1 MNKVDLYVNG
11 FRLDL
16 FDDEEITINLS
27 VQNVQDISKVF
38 TDFTQGFTVPA
49 SPRNNEILQHY
60 YNSNITSSNITT
72 ETVLNAETIFLS
84 YEYRVLDDGGVIEGA
99 ACCIEAIDELG
110 NSFSQTSTANTF
122 DGRLRQ
128 EARIEINSLP
138 FRTGVVE
145 IENVQLKGT
154 EPYAYTLTF
163 YGDVVTL
170 VDLFGEDYLYD
181 LDFSAYN
188 HRYDDVDIYDRLTT
202 PTYAPLFYPLC
213 SPVKNWFYQSE
224 GDAGADNVNNIAFR
238 GGGGGEGHQGERGIR
253 YYEFKPALKVTA
265 ILTAIE
271 AKYGISFTGSFL
283 SAVPFIDLSLW
294 LHRKEGYMY
303 QDQPNAMTYQK
314 INFQTKTG
322 IYFDLAND
330 TFDIPSD
337 FGSSAGTF
345 EFSVTVTALTQDAN
359 FAIYVN
365 GGYRTSKVV
374 TSTGPFSFV
383 GVILQD
389 GDRIS
394 LRVKTQD
401 NTTPLT
407 YRVTPWSMVFN
418 PNAPAAPF
426 SFGTASMSASATITA
441 EVRVSELM
449 PEIKVKDFLAGVMK
463 MYNMVIVP
471 TTSTSFLLQTLDDWY
486 AAGSDK
492 DFQDYL
498 DITEYVVNR
507 PPLYKEIEFKYQP
520 TEQILGFQYQQ
531 TNDVGF
537 GDLNTIFT
545 FDGEELLIDVPF
557 ECPLF
562 ERLTD
567 QHDDSLTNVIVYKS
581 ITSETNED
589 GTFNPYL
596 GAPIVFYA
604 EYRIDISANPIGYVN
619 ADGTHE
625 RVDDVWYANTSNRST
640 SAADS
645 HSICFGG
652 DIDPFHLQSVNQSLY
667 YTEWSNYITD
677 LYSKSRRLYN
687 VEAVLPIG
695 KIITLNL
702 QNAIIWN
709 NTKYLINNVS
719 LNMTTG
725 KATFEL
731 LNVV

>member
-1 MNKVDLYVNG
+1 MNKVDIYVNG
-11 FRLDL
+11 FRLDI
-16 FDDEEITINLS
+16 FDDEEISINLS

-38 TDFTQGFTVPA
+38 TDFTQGFTIPA

-60 YNSNITSSNITT
+60 YNANITSSVITT
-72 ETVLNAETIFLS
+72 EV
-84 YEYRVLDDGGVIEGA
+84 GGSPVWNSIGINWNTWNTAWNSGA
-99 ACCIEAIDELG
+99 
-110 NSFSQTSTANTF
+110 STTSVANTF

-138 FRTGVVE
+138 FRTGVIEV
-145 IENVQLKGT
+145 ENVQLKGT

-170 VDLFGEDYLYD
+170 MDLFGEDYLYD
-181 LDFSAYN
+181 LDFST
-188 HRYDDVDIYDRLTT
+188 YDHPYTDEAIYDRLTT
-202 PTYAPLFYPLC
+202 DTHAPLFYPLM
-213 SPVKNWFYQSE
+213 SPVKNWFYQSA
-224 GDAGADNVNNIAFR
+224 GGVGADNVNNIAYR
-238 GGGGGEGHQGERGIR
+238 TGGEGAQDKRGIR
-253 YYEFKPALKVTA
+253 YFELKPALKVYT
-265 ILTAIE
+265 IIE
-271 AKYGISFTGSFL
+271 TIGTKYGITFTGTFVNS
-283 SAVPFIDLSLW
+283 VPFQDLSLW

-303 QDQPNAMTYQK
+303 ENQPNAMTYQK
-314 INFQTKTG
+314 IDFDTSTG

-330 TFDIPSD
+330 TFDIPSN
-337 FGSSAGTF
+337 FGSKDGEF
-345 EFSVTVTALTQDAN
+345 DFSVNVTTLSQDAN

-374 TSTGPFSFV
+374 TATGTFSFV
-383 GVILQD
+383 SVKLED

-394 LRVKTQD
+394 LRVKSQNNSTA
-401 NTTPLT
+401 LT
-407 YRVTPWSMVFN
+407 YRVATWGMTFYPDATGV
-418 PNAPAAPF
+418 PF
-426 SFGTASMSASATITA
+426 SLGTASMSATATISTT
-441 EVRVSELM
+441 VRVSELM

-471 TTSTSFLLQTLDDWY
+471 QEADTFLLQPLDDWY
-486 AAGSDK
+486 ADGADK

-498 DITEYVVNR
+498 DITEFVINR

-537 GDLNTIFT
+537 GDLNTTFT
-545 FDGEELLIDVPF
+545 FDGEELLIEVPF
-557 ECPLF
+557 ECPLY

-567 QHDDSLTNVIVYKS
+567 QHDDSLTNIVVYKS
-581 ITSETNED
+581 ITTDANED

-596 GAPIVFYA
+596 GAPILFYG
-604 EYRIDISANPIGYVN
+604 YFDDYDLTANPIGFVN
-619 ADGTHE
+619 ADNTHE
-625 RVDDVWYANTSNRST
+625 RVNIAWYSNTSNRYS
-640 SAADS
+640 SAEDS
-645 HSICFGG
+645 NSICFGG
-652 DIDPFHLQSVNQSLY
+652 DIDPFHFESVNKSLY
-667 YTEWSNYITD
+667 YNEYFNYITD
-677 LYSKSRRLYN
+677 LYAKSRRLYN